1 MLKTNLFILFILFV
15 HFAAAQDGRS
25 ELAIDTLSIG
35 GKEQDMKTTQLE
47 GFSDLLEDLTAVRD
61 SLSAVDIN
69 NTQATPAESRNG
81 QANHIPTYIEQM
93 DGLIRDMKKTEFDAD
108 LMKRGYDLLD
118 KVRRPQD

>member
-1 MLKTNLFILFILFV
+1 MKTNLFILFILVV
-15 HFAAAQDGRS
+15 HFATAQDGRS

-61 SLSAVDIN
+61 SLSAVDIK
-69 NTQATPAESRNG
+69 NTQATREESRNG
-81 QANHIPTYIEQM
+81 QANHIPTYVEQL
-93 DGLIRDMKKTEFDAD
+93 DRLIRDMKKTEFDAD

-118 KVRRPQD
+118 K